1 MSKNLISEL
10 KDLLAA
16 ADQKI
21 FELEDVVDEDI
32 FSKLSGTLFNLNNKH
47 IPPEICSEIKLMERI
62 DEANNLLKEI
72 EMTNKQNILEVDC
85 ETLRKCADGA
95 ILRWNAA
102 EGTLAK
108 ELQEG
113 CDIDYEFLTKF
124 QQVWQLNRIFS
135 TDYRAKVAT
144 FLRDRARPAIQ
155 AEKKNSLPALVEKLV
170 LEMEE
175 KVLPSKQTSLMSKF
189 AFSLRPESLIPID
202 ARAREGIKN
211 LTNSK
216 KIKADQYIIYIE
228 KFDDYILTAVEQ
240 ALERCQL
247 FDKLSDSWTPT
258 MSRELF
264 IRRTADKVFMVL
276 GGYDVE
282 NL

>member
-102 EGTLAK
+102 EGKLAK

-135 TDYRAKVAT
+135 TDYRTKVAT

-155 AEKKNSLPALVEKLV
+155 VEKESMLPTLVQKLV
-170 LEMEE
+170 LEMVDA
-175 KVLPSKQTSLMSKF
+175 KAAPNKQTSLMSKF
-189 AFSLRPESLIPID
+189 AFSLRPEALVPYD
-202 ARAREGIKN
+202 ARARDGIKN
-211 LTNSK
+211 AIGSK
-216 KIKADQYIIYIE
+216 IVEHDYV
-228 KFDDYILTAVEQ
+228 DYIGKFNDHILPAAEQ
-240 ALERCQL
+240 ALESYQL
-247 FDKLSDSWTPT
+247 FDKLSDKWRPT

-264 IRRTADKVFMVL
+264 IRRTADKLFMVL
-276 GGYDVE
+276 GGFDVN